1 MLTIQLLKPGRD
13 TMDLLSDRNLQSRHQ
28 IWRQTPNLVP
38 WEKSRYINGVEMLL
52 TSHERR
58 SAKRRLIILER
69 QIIIIEVQNS
79 NQCPSL
85 AASACTRRSTK

>member
-38 WEKSRYINGVEMLL
+38 WEKSRYIYTPIYRKETQL
-52 TSHERR
+52 
-58 SAKRRLIILER
+58 
-69 QIIIIEVQNS
+69 
-79 NQCPSL
+79 
-85 AASACTRRSTK
+85 

>member
-38 WEKSRYINGVEMLL
+38 WEKSRSSVY
-52 TSHERR
+52 
-58 SAKRRLIILER
+58 
-69 QIIIIEVQNS
+69 
-79 NQCPSL
+79 
-85 AASACTRRSTK
+85 STPVLS

>member
-38 WEKSRYINGVEMLL
+38 WEKSRIVKTTVG
-52 TSHERR
+52 
-58 SAKRRLIILER
+58 
-69 QIIIIEVQNS
+69 
-79 NQCPSL
+79 
-85 AASACTRRSTK
+85 